1 MAVSFRIR
9 SDKIKLFPPDIQR
22 RGHGCRANIRLP
34 DTRLSVSRIFRI
46 HWGVDLY
53 LDIDGVLLDYKA
65 DAPARHAVEFIDYIL
80 EEFDCRWLTTH
91 CQGDTAEVNE
101 YLSGYFPEDV
111 VRKLSAVNP
120 TTWKTLKTE
129 GIDFSRPFVWVDDYP
144 FLEEMLVLES
154 NGAEDSLFRVFL
166 ENDDE
171 LLNVIE
177 FLKLRTRE
185 NGAVQSA

>member
-1 MAVSFRIR
+1 M
-9 SDKIKLFPPDIQR
+9 
-22 RGHGCRANIRLP
+22 
-34 DTRLSVSRIFRI
+34 
-46 HWGVDLY
+46 
-53 LDIDGVLLDYKA
+53 
-65 DAPARHAVEFIDYIL
+65 
-80 EEFDCRWLTTH
+80 
-91 CQGDTAEVNE
+91 NE

-111 VRKLSAVNP
+111 VRKLSAVKP

-129 GIDFSRPFVWVDDYP
+129 GIDLSRPFVWVDDYP